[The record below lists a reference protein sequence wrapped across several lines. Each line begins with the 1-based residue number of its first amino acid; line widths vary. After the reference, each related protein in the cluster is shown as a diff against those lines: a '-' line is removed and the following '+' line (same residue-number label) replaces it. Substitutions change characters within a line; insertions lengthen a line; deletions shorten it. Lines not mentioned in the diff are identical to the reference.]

1 MCLCIDTFTL
11 FWSTGASRGYRCDR
25 DDDDD
30 DDEEEEDEDEM
41 KKKVMMILHYKFRGL
56 YHNHAGSM

>member
-30 DDEEEEDEDEM
+30 DEEEEEEDEDEM

-56 YHNHAGSM
+56 